1 MGAECGPHKRGHA
14 YTVIDRKG
22 PALFPTTSDKHW
34 GWKEDLKLIKAAHK
48 HKLGNW
54 YVLMLSAQKILYA
67 SF

>member
-22 PALFPTTSDKHW
+22 PSLFPTTTCDKQW
-34 GWKEDLKLIKAAHK
+34 GWKEDLNLIKAVHK

-54 YVLMLSAQKILYA
+54 YVSI
-67 SF
+67 

>member
-14 YTVIDRKG
+14 YTVVDRKG
-22 PALFPTTSDKHW
+22 PSLFRTTSDKHW

-54 YVLMLSAQKILYA
+54 YVST
-67 SF
+67 

>member
-22 PALFPTTSDKHW
+22 PALFGTLSGKEW
-34 GWKEDLKLIKAAHK
+34 GWKEDLNLIKAAHK

-54 YVLMLSAQKILYA
+54 YVSM
-67 SF
+67 